1 MSSAGSTDMRA
12 TDEFHPGVEN
22 INKVGNLLEVAKRGG
37 TAEVDAYRFR
47 PHKELSFMERSDGYF
62 CLKLF

>member
-1 MSSAGSTDMRA
+1 MRA

-47 PHKELSFMERSDGYF
+47 PHIRNYPLWSEVMGIFV
-62 CLKLF
+62 